1 VLCAD
6 LPFNETRHNYAE
18 RVVGTARRLVLP
30 LIKKNCMLSARL
42 AWSRLAVH
50 VVQLL
55 NWAFQEVKPEMLPLY
70 VGLAWD
76 LTPLLSSS
84 CSSHTLQGESVPVTC
99 SRCLGCGPLRDCCSF
114 EGGKKQRCE
123 EAEIWTCL
131 GRVPSDQHATV
142 AAVYF
147 MQASARWCLSAL
159 SSWMPTGRLPR

>member
-30 LIKKNCMLSARL
+30 LLKKNRMLSARL

-84 CSSHTLQGESVPVTC
+84 CSSHTLQGESSHT
-99 SRCLGCGPLRDCCSF
+99 
-114 EGGKKQRCE
+114 Q
-123 EAEIWTCL
+123 
-131 GRVPSDQHATV
+131 
-142 AAVYF
+142 
-147 MQASARWCLSAL
+147 
-159 SSWMPTGRLPR
+159 